1 MERAPVVYMR
11 FRMTDRRSVGGALGI
26 VRTREIKT
34 T

>member
-1 MERAPVVYMR
+1 MERAPVVYMT
-11 FRMTDRRSVGGALGI
+11 FRMTDRRRIGGALAI

>member
-1 MERAPVVYMR
+1 MERAPVVYMT
-11 FRMTDRRSVGGALGI
+11 FRMTDRRRVRGASGV